1 VTGQTISH
9 YRILE
14 KLGEGGMGVV
24 YKAQDLSLGRTV
36 ALKFLA
42 PHLLDSEEHKQRF
55 LREARAAA
63 AIDHP
68 NICTVFEIGEA
79 DGHFFLAMSFIDGEE
94 VRARIRERPLKLED
108 ALDIAIQAAEGLRAA
123 HQKGIV
129 HRDIKSSNL
138 MLTAS
143 GQVKIMDFGLAR
155 LSGGACLTKTEAVLG
170 TPAYMS
176 PEQAARQGTDLR
188 TDIWSLGI
196 VLYEMVT
203 GRLPFE
209 GDREIAVI
217 NAIIQ
222 DQHEP
227 VTALRAGIP
236 RELDRILS
244 KTLAKQPGRRY
255 QHIDDFIV
263 DLCALRSDP
272 ANSAPRKT
280 HRRLWIAA
288 AVSVLLL
295 LISVSLKLHWP
306 SLNSNSPASLEMTRL
321 TNFADAATSPALSPD
336 GKMLAFIRGESTF
349 LGPGEIYVKLLPD
362 GEPLQ
367 LTRDGLLKM
376 SPKFS
381 VDGARI
387 AYTSY
392 KEHGWSTWVVP
403 VLGGQQ
409 PRLLLDNA
417 EGLTWI
423 KTSDGQPRV
432 LFSEMTG
439 RGQQMGIITSTESRA
454 QRRVVYMPPDES
466 GMAHRSYLSP
476 DGRHVLLIL
485 MQLSRWVPCAIGRF
499 DGGQELQQV
508 GPVPSQCTDAAWS
521 PDGEW
526 MYFSANTGDGF
537 HTWRQRF
544 PDGKPEQITR
554 GPNEEE
560 GIEVAPDGR
569 SLVTS
574 IGSGQSTLWVR
585 DAKGERQITSEGFA
599 VFPRFSPDGNK
610 LYYLLRAGG
619 DQSIVNGELWVV
631 DLRTGQRDRVLP
643 DFLMRHYC
651 ISLDGEKIVFA
662 VASSREQ
669 RSPVWTAALNRRFAP
684 REVTSS
690 HARKTYFGPDGE
702 IIFLGESSG
711 ENVLYRIEETGGQP
725 VPIPRPNFLGARIN
739 LEDYGLNVSPDG
751 KWAVARGP
759 SHTPSALIVYPLDG
773 GEPRL
778 ICQDCVRTR
787 SFERGPPPAFVSW
800 SSDMNVFYLS
810 FQGTQYAIPLRPG
823 QSLPPLSPSGFR
835 SSQELLAIPGARVVS
850 EEAFPGPSPSLYA
863 FTKFAIHR
871 NIFRVPIP

>member
-1 VTGQTISH
+1 MSGQCISH
-9 YRILE
+9 YRILS

-24 YKAQDLSLGRTV
+24 YRAQDLNLDRTV

-55 LREARAAA
+55 LREAKAAA

-68 NICTVFEIGEA
+68 NICTVFEIGEV
-79 DGHFFLAMSFIDGEE
+79 DNHFFLAMSFIDGDE

-143 GQVKIMDFGLAR
+143 GQVKITDFGLAQ
-155 LSGGACLTKTEAVLG
+155 LSGGARLTKTDAVLG

-176 PEQAARQGTDLR
+176 PEQAARGHTDSR
-188 TDIWSLGI
+188 TDIWSLGV

-217 NAIIQ
+217 NAIVQ
-222 DQHEP
+222 AQHEP

-244 KTLAKQPGRRY
+244 KALAKQPDRRY

-263 DLCALRSDP
+263 DLRAIRSNP
-272 ANSAPRKT
+272 VNVVPKQTPR
-280 HRRLWIAA
+280 LFWITV
-288 AVSVLLL
+288 AVAVFLLF
-295 LISVSLKLHWP
+295 ITVSLKLHWP
-306 SLNSNSPASLEMTRL
+306 STRPPENLEMTRL
-321 TNFADAATSPALSPD
+321 TNFTDAATSPALSPD

-367 LTRDGLLKM
+367 LTRDGLSKM

-381 VDGARI
+381 LDGARI
-387 AYTSY
+387 AYTAY
-392 KEHGWSTWVVP
+392 QEDGWSTWVVP

-409 PRLLLDNA
+409 PRLLLSNA

-423 KTSDGQPRV
+423 KASEGQPRI

-439 RGQQMGIITSTESRA
+439 RGQQMGIITSTESRF

-485 MQLSRWVPCAIGRF
+485 MQLSRWIPCAIGRF
-499 DGGQELQQV
+499 DGGQELRQV

-526 MYFSANTGDGF
+526 LYFSANTGHGF

-560 GIEVAPDGR
+560 GIAMAPDGR

-574 IGSGQSTLWVR
+574 IGSAQSTLWVR
-585 DAKGERQITSEGFA
+585 DANGERQITSEGFA
-599 VFPRFSPDGNK
+599 VFPRFSPDGSK

-643 DFLMRHYC
+643 DFLMRHYS
-651 ISLDGEKIVFA
+651 ISLDGEKVVFA
-662 VASSREQ
+662 VASSRQQ

-690 HARKTYFGPDGE
+690 HARKTYFGPDDE

-711 ENVLYRIEETGGQP
+711 ENVLYRIKETGGQP
-725 VPIPRPNFLGARIN
+725 VPIARPSFLGAPIN

-759 SHTPSALIVYPLDG
+759 SNTPSALMVYPLDG

-778 ICQDCVRTR
+778 ICKDCVRTR
-787 SFERGPPPAFVSW
+787 SFERGPPPPFVNWSW
-800 SSDMNVFYLS
+800 DMSLFYVS

-823 QSLPPLSPSGFR
+823 QSLPPLSSSGFR
-835 SSQELLAIPGARVVS
+835 SSQELLAISGARVVS